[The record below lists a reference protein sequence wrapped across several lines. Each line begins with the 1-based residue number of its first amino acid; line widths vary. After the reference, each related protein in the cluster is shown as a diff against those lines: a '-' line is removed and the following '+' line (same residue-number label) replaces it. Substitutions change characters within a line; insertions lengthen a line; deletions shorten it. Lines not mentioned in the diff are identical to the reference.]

1 MNIIE
6 VTDNEVGVVFTEKEW
21 KTYLYIMKFVG
32 STTPQRRREAAQAD
46 GHDPKVVKQLEYINI
61 TYADSGWDSMKDALQ
76 AAGMYPKHLKDCL
89 K

>member
-21 KTYLYIMKFVG
+21 KTYIYLMKFVG
-32 STTPQRRREAAQAD
+32 STTPQRRCEAVEAAGYD
-46 GHDPKVVKQLEYINI
+46 SKVVKHLDRINI
-61 TYADSGWDSMKDALQ
+61 TYADSGWESMKGALQ